1 MHLTMSIAHP
11 YPHTPA
17 DMPLAGIE
25 VDNVW
30 HPGFTCYGVE
40 IGSPG
45 YIKHMLGERLS
56 NIKNEVDNLMDLLK
70 NQNQA
75 AWVVLSSSLAQ
86 TLDYSLTLQYSSDVL
101 EVARALDARLWTAL
115 EQLAGQPR
123 IPKIEEGLGFE
134 CLVAKDTGVAELEG
148 RTYQHLM
155 IAQPVKLGGCGLRSL
170 EETRCAA
177 FVGGVEMALPF
188 LVEGDHDEEVLCP
201 QLEEVIGRLTG
212 EQRWSRFLEAG
223 SRTSKEFQ
231 EAWLTLTAEAISI
244 FNFLEE
250 EPSGPLSVPTA
261 EAGGRST
268 DGSTRMRVVQQ
279 KEMLRYKLMDKA
291 LSNFSDTTARP
302 VTAFQN
308 IAGDKCAG
316 RWLLAIP
323 SPDLALTPPLFK
335 EAISAHLLLPSPAVR
350 EGGWLGREVP
360 GGGGEVIDLHGDA
373 IMNSSRI
380 PGDSWRK
387 RHDTVKQHVMAEAA
401 LAGIPSD
408 CEVYGL
414 FSNLLP
420 AALTEVGGELHMA
433 QARQGKV
440 PDFRF
445 LLPTP
450 DGPNNCLAELKVISA
465 GKTWFPRGTAGN
477 GTERRAE
484 SLKRS
489 TRGHCATWMSGSLA
503 PPQLGLAIETL
514 PQAPS
519 SPDLELWAGLNK
531 AN

>member
-1 MHLTMSIAHP
+1 M
-11 YPHTPA
+11 
-17 DMPLAGIE
+17 
-25 VDNVW
+25 
-30 HPGFTCYGVE
+30 
-40 IGSPG
+40 
-45 YIKHMLGERLS
+45 
-56 NIKNEVDNLMDLLK
+56 
-70 NQNQA
+70 
-75 AWVVLSSSLAQ
+75 
-86 TLDYSLTLQYSSDVL
+86 
-101 EVARALDARLWTAL
+101 
-115 EQLAGQPR
+115 
-123 IPKIEEGLGFE
+123 
-134 CLVAKDTGVAELEG
+134 
-148 RTYQHLM
+148 
-155 IAQPVKLGGCGLRSL
+155 
-170 EETRCAA
+170 
-177 FVGGVEMALPF
+177 
-188 LVEGDHDEEVLCP
+188 EGDHDEEVLCP

-373 IMNSSRI
+373 NMNSSRI

-387 RHDTVKQHVMAEAA
+387 IHDTVKQHVMAEAA

-433 QARQGKV
+433 RARQGKV

-465 GKTWFPRGTAGN
+465 GKTWFPRGTAGK
-477 GTERRAE
+477 GTERRADKLE
-484 SLKRS
+484 AEYERTLRDLDVRFLGAAPARAGHRDPPPGPLLSRFRALGGLEQGKLVAGPWGDLSPDFHNLLRKFAEARCAAMDRAAGWEGDSDAFLGKLMGDTRRATSTVVVRS
-489 TRGHCATWMSGSLA
+489 QAMCLLERIS
-503 PPQLGLAIETL
+503 QLGPGARAAAQRRQATL
-514 PQAPS
+514 RLEERRRRERQAYS
-519 SPDLELWAGLNK
+519 QAHERRGRVGRVFID
-531 AN
+531 